1 MRRRPRRRGDCR
13 AMPPPG
19 GSGRISNRSWIS
31 RSLLGPD
38 SSRQIAADFVAPAR
52 YIGRKYHQ
60 AEEAAVPSFDIV
72 SRIEVAEVDNA
83 LAGITREIGTRFD
96 FKGSKCKIERQEGVL
111 NVIADDELKLK
122 QMHELLKVHMT
133 RRKVD
138 PAALEYKPPE
148 KASGNTLKQTI
159 ILRQGVDANLARQ
172 LIREIK
178 DSKLKVQ
185 VSIQGDELRVTG
197 KKRDDL
203 QAAIAVA
210 RAMKIEQPLQ
220 YVNFRD

>member
-1 MRRRPRRRGDCR
+1 M
-13 AMPPPG
+13 
-19 GSGRISNRSWIS
+19 
-31 RSLLGPD
+31 
-38 SSRQIAADFVAPAR
+38 
-52 YIGRKYHQ
+52 
-60 AEEAAVPSFDIV
+60 PSFDIV
-72 SRIEVAEVDNA
+72 SRVDLAEVDNA
-83 LAGITREIGTRFD
+83 IAGMTREIGTRFD
-96 FKGSKCKIERQEGVL
+96 FKASECKIVREEGIL
-111 NVIADDELKLK
+111 TIYADDELKLK
-122 QMHELLKVHMT
+122 QMHELLKVHLT

-138 PAALEYKPPE
+138 PAALDYRTPE
-148 KASGNTLKQTI
+148 KASGNTLRQTI
-159 ILRQGVDANLARQ
+159 VLRQGVDATLARQ

-210 RAMKIEQPLQ
+210 RGLKIEQPLQ

>member
-1 MRRRPRRRGDCR
+1 M
-13 AMPPPG
+13 
-19 GSGRISNRSWIS
+19 
-31 RSLLGPD
+31 
-38 SSRQIAADFVAPAR
+38 
-52 YIGRKYHQ
+52 
-60 AEEAAVPSFDIV
+60 PSFDIV
-72 SRIEVAEVDNA
+72 SRIELPEVDNA

-96 FKGSKCKIERQEGVL
+96 FKGSKCTVERQEGVL

-122 QMHELLKVHMT
+122 QMHELLKVHLT

-138 PAALEYKPPE
+138 PAALDYKTPE

-159 ILRQGVDANLARQ
+159 VLRQGVDADLARQ

-210 RAMKIEQPLQ
+210 RGIKIEQPLQ

>member
-1 MRRRPRRRGDCR
+1 M
-13 AMPPPG
+13 
-19 GSGRISNRSWIS
+19 
-31 RSLLGPD
+31 
-38 SSRQIAADFVAPAR
+38 
-52 YIGRKYHQ
+52 
-60 AEEAAVPSFDIV
+60 PSFDIV
-72 SRIEVAEVDNA
+72 SRIELPEVDNA
-83 LAGITREIGTRFD
+83 LAGITREVGTRFD
-96 FKGSKCKIERQEGVL
+96 FKGSKCKVECQEGVL
-111 NVIADDELKLK
+111 NIIADDELKLK

-138 PAALEYKPPE
+138 PAALDYKTPE
-148 KASGNTLKQTI
+148 KASGNTLRQTI
-159 ILRQGVDANLARQ
+159 ALRQGIDADLARQ

-203 QAAIAVA
+203 QAAITVA
-210 RAMKIEQPLQ
+210 RGMKIEQPLQ